1 MRSLNTRENSKP
13 RLNILNFKGYQMKKS
28 FFVGADVSREKIDF
42 CFLSSNENSKPK
54 FVSFPNEINTLKA
67 YFQSFIKDDIFV
79 VFEHTNNYHKPLQS
93 LLSDLHIKHS
103 VLNPAKTSHFLK
115 HLTLQKSDVTDAYG
129 LALYCRIFKSD
140 LNPSQYNHEYNLIK
154 SYNSTI
160 LLLSKIQTQ
169 LKNFKKSQEFVSDTD
184 LSDLIHSLTVQVK
197 KTQERVKLI
206 AYEILKSF
214 VPNCD
219 QIINNN
225 KGFGIDL
232 ALNLFP
238 QLHFNRAKSE
248 KQFIS
253 FLGLSPRIY
262 ESGASVHKSQKI
274 NKRGS
279 SAIRRVLFLTAL
291 VSSRYNDKFKQRY
304 ENLVARGKNKKV
316 AIVAIMCAIVR
327 YLKSLFPLNESYYN
341 ESLYHAHT
349 S

>member
-1 MRSLNTRENSKP
+1 
-13 RLNILNFKGYQMKKS
+13 MKKV

-42 CFLSSNENSKPK
+42 CFLTPVENAKPK
-54 FVSFPNEINTLKA
+54 FVSLPNDTDTIKA

-79 VFEHTNNYHKPLQS
+79 VFEHTNNYHVPLQS
-93 LLSDLHIKHS
+93 ALSDLQIKHS
-103 VLNPAKTSHFLK
+103 ALNPAKTSYFLK

-140 LNPSQYNHEYNLIK
+140 LNPSVYNREYSLIK

-160 LLLSKIQTQ
+160 SLLSKIQTQ
-169 LKNFKKSQEFVSDTD
+169 LKNFKKSQDFVTDTE
-184 LSDLIHSLTVQVK
+184 LSEIIKSLTVQVQ
-197 KTQERVKLI
+197 KTQEKLKLI

-214 VPNCD
+214 VPKCE
-219 QIINNN
+219 QIIKDN

-262 ESGASVHKSQKI
+262 ESGSSVHKTKRI

-279 SAIRRVLFLTAL
+279 SAIRRVLYLSAL
-291 VSSRYNDKFKQRY
+291 VSSRYNVKFKERY
-304 ENLVARGKNKKV
+304 EKLVSKGKSKKV
-316 AIVAIMCAIVR
+316 AIVAVMCAIVR
-327 YLKSLFPLNESYYN
+327 YLKSLFPLNESYIN
-341 ESLYHAHT
+341 ENLRNASAG
-349 S
+349 

>member
-1 MRSLNTRENSKP
+1 
-13 RLNILNFKGYQMKKS
+13 MKKTY
-28 FFVGADVSREKIDF
+28 FVGADVSKEKIDF
-42 CFLSSNENSKPK
+42 CFLTSFENAKPK
-54 FVSFPNEINTLKA
+54 FISLPNEINTLKA
-67 YFQSFIKDDIFV
+67 YFQSFVKDDVFV

-93 LLSDLHIKHS
+93 MLTELKIKHS

-115 HLTLQKSDVTDAYG
+115 HLTFEKSDITDAHG
-129 LALYCRIFKSD
+129 LALYCKIFKAD

-169 LKNFKKSQEFVSDTD
+169 LKNFKKSQEFVADIE
-184 LSDLIHSLTVQVK
+184 LSNLIQNLTLQVK
-197 KTQERVKLI
+197 KTQEKIKLL

-214 VPNCD
+214 VPNCEM
-219 QIINNN
+219 IIENN

-262 ESGASVHKSQKI
+262 ESGTSVRASKKI

-279 SAIRRVLFLTAL
+279 SAIRRVLFLAAL

-304 ENLVARGKNKKV
+304 DNLIAKGKNKKV
-316 AIVAIMCAIVR
+316 AIVAVMCAIVR
-327 YLKSLFPLNESYYN
+327 YLKSLFPLSESYIN
-341 ESLYHAHT
+341 ESLYHTRT

>member
-1 MRSLNTRENSKP
+1 
-13 RLNILNFKGYQMKKS
+13 MKKN

-42 CFLSSNENSKPK
+42 CFLSSNENSKSK
-54 FVSFPNEINTLKA
+54 FVSFPNEVNTLKA

-93 LLSDLHIKHS
+93 VLSDLHIKHS

-129 LALYCRIFKSD
+129 LALYCKIFKAD

-169 LKNFKKSQEFVSDTD
+169 LKNFKKSQEFVTDTD
-184 LSDLIHSLTVQVK
+184 LSNLLQSLTLQVK
-197 KTQERVKLI
+197 KTQEKLKLI

-214 VPNCD
+214 IPNCET
-219 QIINNN
+219 IVNNN

-238 QLHFNRAKSE
+238 HLHFNRAKSE

-262 ESGASVHKSQKI
+262 ESGSSVHKLPKI

-279 SAIRRVLFLTAL
+279 SAIRRALFLTAL

-327 YLKSLFPLNESYYN
+327 YLKSLFPLNEGYYN

>member
-1 MRSLNTRENSKP
+1 
-13 RLNILNFKGYQMKKS
+13 MKKRY
-28 FFVGADVSREKIDF
+28 FVGADISKEKIDF
-42 CFLSSNENSKPK
+42 CFLTSVENVKPK
-54 FVSFPNEINTLKA
+54 FVSLPNDTETIKA
-67 YFQSFIKDDIFV
+67 YFQSFIKDDIFIT
-79 VFEHTNNYHKPLQS
+79 FEYTNNYHLPLQS
-93 LLSDLHIKHS
+93 ALSYLKIKYS
-103 VLNPAKTSHFLK
+103 ALSPAKTSHFLK
-115 HLTLQKSDVTDAYG
+115 HLTLQKSDITDAYG
-129 LALYCRIFKSD
+129 LALYCKIFKAD

-169 LKNFKKSQEFVSDTD
+169 LKNFKKSQEFVTDTE
-184 LSDLIHSLTVQVK
+184 LSNLLQSLTLQVK
-197 KTQERVKLI
+197 KTQEKLKLI

-214 VPNCD
+214 VPNCE
-219 QIINNN
+219 QIIKAN

-262 ESGASVHKSQKI
+262 ESGSSVHKSPKI

-279 SAIRRVLFLTAL
+279 SAIRRVLFLAAL

-304 ENLVARGKNKKV
+304 DNLIAKGKNKKV
-316 AIVAIMCAIVR
+316 AIVAVMCAIVR
-327 YLKSLFPLNESYYN
+327 YLKSLFPLSESYIN
-341 ESLYHAHT
+341 ESLYHTRT

>member
-1 MRSLNTRENSKP
+1 M
-13 RLNILNFKGYQMKKS
+13 
-28 FFVGADVSREKIDF
+28 
-42 CFLSSNENSKPK
+42 
-54 FVSFPNEINTLKA
+54 
-67 YFQSFIKDDIFV
+67 
-79 VFEHTNNYHKPLQS
+79 
-93 LLSDLHIKHS
+93 
-103 VLNPAKTSHFLK
+103 
-115 HLTLQKSDVTDAYG
+115 
-129 LALYCRIFKSD
+129 
-140 LNPSQYNHEYNLIK
+140 
-154 SYNSTI
+154 TI

-169 LKNFKKSQEFVSDTD
+169 LKNFKKSQEFVADIE
-184 LSDLIHSLTVQVK
+184 LSNLIQNLTLQVK
-197 KTQERVKLI
+197 KTQEELKLL

-214 VPNCD
+214 VPNCEM
-219 QIINNN
+219 IIENN

-262 ESGASVHKSQKI
+262 ESGTSVRTSKKI

-304 ENLVARGKNKKV
+304 ENLITKGKNKKV
-316 AIVAIMCAIVR
+316 AIVAVMCAIVR
-327 YLKSLFPLNESYYN
+327 YLKSLFPLSESYIN
-341 ESLYHAHT
+341 ESLYHTRT

>member
-1 MRSLNTRENSKP
+1 
-13 RLNILNFKGYQMKKS
+13 MKKS
-28 FFVGADVSREKIDF
+28 FFVGADVSLEKIDF
-42 CFLSSNENSKPK
+42 CFLTSVENAKPK
-54 FVSFPNEINTLKA
+54 FVSLPNEINTLKA
-67 YFQSFIKDDIFV
+67 YFQSFLKDDVFV

-115 HLTLQKSDVTDAYG
+115 HLTLQKSDITDSYG

-140 LNPSQYNHEYNLIK
+140 LNPSQYNREYNLIK

-169 LKNFKKSQEFVSDTD
+169 LKNFKKSQDFVSDAD
-184 LSDLIHSLTVQVK
+184 LSDLIQSLTVQVK
-197 KTQERVKLI
+197 KTQEKIKLI

-214 VPNCD
+214 VPNCEE
-219 QIINNN
+219 IINDN

-262 ESGASVHKSQKI
+262 ESGTSVHKSQKI

-304 ENLVARGKNKKV
+304 ENLVTRGKNKKV
-316 AIVAIMCAIVR
+316 AVVAVMCAIVR
-327 YLKSLFPLNESYYN
+327 YLKSLFPLNESYIN
-341 ESLYHAHT
+341 ENLYHT
-349 S
+349 RSS

>member
-1 MRSLNTRENSKP
+1 
-13 RLNILNFKGYQMKKS
+13 MKKS

-42 CFLSSNENSKPK
+42 CFLTPVENAKPK
-54 FVSFPNEINTLKA
+54 FVSMPNEINTLKA
-67 YFQSFIKDDIFV
+67 YFQSFIKDDIYV
-79 VFEHTNNYHKPLQS
+79 VFEHTNNYHVPLQS
-93 LLSDLHIKHS
+93 ALTDLCIKYS
-103 VLNPAKTSHFLK
+103 AVNPAKTSHFLK
-115 HLTLQKSDVTDAYG
+115 HLTFQKSDIADAYG

-140 LNPSQYNHEYNLIK
+140 LNPSVYNREYGLIK

-169 LKNFKKSQEFVSDTD
+169 LKNFKKSQDFVTDTE
-184 LSDLIHSLTVQVK
+184 LSGIIQALTLQVK
-197 KTQERVKLI
+197 KTQEKLKLI

-214 VPNCD
+214 VPNCET
-219 QIINNN
+219 IISEN

-262 ESGASVHKSQKI
+262 ESGSSVHKAKRI

-279 SAIRRVLFLTAL
+279 SAIRRVLYLSAI
-291 VSSRYNDKFKQRY
+291 VSSRFNAKFKERY
-304 ENLVARGKNKKV
+304 ENLVSKGKSKKV
-316 AIVAIMCAIVR
+316 AIVAVMCAIVR
-327 YLKSLFPLNESYYN
+327 YLKSLFPLNESYIN
-341 ESLYHAHT
+341 ESLYHART

>member
-1 MRSLNTRENSKP
+1 
-13 RLNILNFKGYQMKKS
+13 MKKTY
-28 FFVGADVSREKIDF
+28 FVGADVSKEKIDF
-42 CFLSSNENSKPK
+42 CFLTSFENAKPK
-54 FVSFPNEINTLKA
+54 FISLPNEINTLKA
-67 YFQSFIKDDIFV
+67 YFQSFVKDDVFV

-93 LLSDLHIKHS
+93 MLTELKIKHS

-115 HLTLQKSDVTDAYG
+115 HLTFQKSDITDAYG
-129 LALYCRIFKSD
+129 LALYCKIFKAD

-169 LKNFKKSQEFVSDTD
+169 LKNFKKSQEFVADME
-184 LSDLIHSLTVQVK
+184 LSNLIQNLTLQVK
-197 KTQERVKLI
+197 KTQDKLKLL

-214 VPNCD
+214 VPNCEM
-219 QIINNN
+219 IIENN

-262 ESGASVHKSQKI
+262 ESGSSVHKSPKI

-279 SAIRRVLFLTAL
+279 SAIRRVLFLAAL

-304 ENLVARGKNKKV
+304 DNLIAKGKNKKV
-316 AIVAIMCAIVR
+316 AIVAVMCAIVR
-327 YLKSLFPLNESYYN
+327 YLKSLFPLSESYIN
-341 ESLYHAHT
+341 ESLYHTRT

>member
-1 MRSLNTRENSKP
+1 
-13 RLNILNFKGYQMKKS
+13 MKKN
-28 FFVGADVSREKIDF
+28 FFVGADVSLEKIDF
-42 CFLSSNENSKPK
+42 CFLSSNENVKPK
-54 FVSFPNEINTLKA
+54 FVSLPNEINTLKA
-67 YFQSFIKDDIFV
+67 YFQSFVKDDVFV

-93 LLSDLHIKHS
+93 MLTELKIKHS

-129 LALYCRIFKSD
+129 LALYCRIFKAD
-140 LNPSQYNHEYNLIK
+140 LNPSVYNHEYNLIK

-160 LLLSKIQTQ
+160 SLLSKIQTQ
-169 LKNFKKSQEFVSDTD
+169 LKNFKKSQEFVTD
-184 LSDLIHSLTVQVK
+184 AELSDIVQSLALQVK
-197 KTQERVKLI
+197 KTQEKIKLI

-214 VPNCD
+214 IPNCET
-219 QIINNN
+219 IVNNN

-262 ESGASVHKSQKI
+262 ESGSSVHKSPKI

-327 YLKSLFPLNESYYN
+327 YLKSLFPSNESYFN
-341 ESLYHAHT
+341 ENLHNSYT

>member
-1 MRSLNTRENSKP
+1 
-13 RLNILNFKGYQMKKS
+13 MKKN

-42 CFLSSNENSKPK
+42 CFLSSNENSKSK
-54 FVSFPNEINTLKA
+54 FVSFSNEVNTLKA

-93 LLSDLHIKHS
+93 VLSDLHIKHS

-129 LALYCRIFKSD
+129 LALYCKIFKAD

-169 LKNFKKSQEFVSDTD
+169 LKNFKKSQEFVTDTD
-184 LSDLIHSLTVQVK
+184 LSNLLQSLTLQVK
-197 KTQERVKLI
+197 KTQEKLKLI

-214 VPNCD
+214 IPNCET
-219 QIINNN
+219 IVNNN

-238 QLHFNRAKSE
+238 HLHFNRAKSE

-262 ESGASVHKSQKI
+262 ESGSSVHKLPKI

-279 SAIRRVLFLTAL
+279 SAIRRALFLTAL

>member
-1 MRSLNTRENSKP
+1 
-13 RLNILNFKGYQMKKS
+13 MKKS
-28 FFVGADVSREKIDF
+28 YFVGADVSKEKIDF
-42 CFLSSNENSKPK
+42 CFLTSIESSKPK
-54 FVSFPNEINTLKA
+54 FVSLPNDTTTIKA
-67 YFQSFIKDDIFV
+67 YFQSFIKDNIFI
-79 VFEHTNNYHKPLQS
+79 VFEHTNNYHVPLQS
-93 LLSDLHIKHS
+93 ALSDLQIKHS
-103 VLNPAKTSHFLK
+103 ALNPAKISYFLK
-115 HLTLQKSDVTDAYG
+115 HLTLQKSDITDAYG

-140 LNPSQYNHEYNLIK
+140 FNPSQYNHEYNLIK

-169 LKNFKKSQEFVSDTD
+169 LKNFKKSQEFVTDTE
-184 LSDLIHSLTVQVK
+184 LSNLIQALTLQVK
-197 KTQERVKLI
+197 KTQEKLKLI

-214 VPNCD
+214 VPNCET
-219 QIINNN
+219 IINDN

-262 ESGASVHKSQKI
+262 ESGSSVHKSKKI

-279 SAIRRVLFLTAL
+279 SAIRRVLFLSAL
-291 VSSRYNDKFKQRY
+291 TSSRYNDKFKRRY
-304 ENLVARGKNKKV
+304 ENLITKGKNKKV
-316 AIVAIMCAIVR
+316 AIVAVMCAIVR
-327 YLKSLFPLNESYYN
+327 YLKSLFPLSESYIN
-341 ESLYHAHT
+341 ESLYHART

>member
-1 MRSLNTRENSKP
+1 
-13 RLNILNFKGYQMKKS
+13 MKKCY
-28 FFVGADVSREKIDF
+28 FVGADVSKEKIDF
-42 CFLSSNENSKPK
+42 CFLTSNQDTKPK
-54 FVSFPNEINTLKA
+54 FVSLPNEINTIKV
-67 YFQSFIKDDIFV
+67 YFQSFIKDGIYV
-79 VFEHTNNYHKPLQS
+79 VFEHTSNYHKPLQ
-93 LLSDLHIKHS
+93 LALTELQIKHS
-103 VLNPAKTSHFLK
+103 ALNPAKTSYFLK

-140 LNPSQYNHEYNLIK
+140 LNPSVYNREYSLIK

-169 LKNFKKSQEFVSDTD
+169 LKNFKKSQDFVTDTE
-184 LSDLIHSLTVQVK
+184 LSEIIKSLTVQVQ
-197 KTQERVKLI
+197 KTQEKIKLI
-206 AYEILKSF
+206 AFEILKSF
-214 VPNCD
+214 VPNCE
-219 QIINNN
+219 QIINDN

-262 ESGASVHKSQKI
+262 ESGSSVHKTPRI

-279 SAIRRVLFLTAL
+279 SAIRRVLFLCAI
-291 VSSRYNDKFKQRY
+291 SCARFNDKFRQRY
-304 ENLVARGKNKKV
+304 ETLISKGKKKKV
-316 AIVAIMCAIVR
+316 AIVAVMCAIVR
-327 YLKSLFPLNESYYN
+327 YLKSLFPLNESYIN
-341 ESLYHAHT
+341 ENLYHART

>member
-1 MRSLNTRENSKP
+1 
-13 RLNILNFKGYQMKKS
+13 MKKTY
-28 FFVGADVSREKIDF
+28 FVGADVSKEKIDF
-42 CFLSSNENSKPK
+42 CFLTSFENAKPK
-54 FVSFPNEINTLKA
+54 FISLPNEINTLKA
-67 YFQSFIKDDIFV
+67 YFQSFVKDDVFV

-93 LLSDLHIKHS
+93 MLTELKIKHS

-115 HLTLQKSDVTDAYG
+115 HLTFQKSDITDAHG
-129 LALYCRIFKSD
+129 LALYCKIFKAD

-169 LKNFKKSQEFVSDTD
+169 LKNFKKSQEFVADME
-184 LSDLIHSLTVQVK
+184 LSNLIQNLTLQVK
-197 KTQERVKLI
+197 KTQDKLKLL

-214 VPNCD
+214 VPNCEM
-219 QIINNN
+219 IIENN

-262 ESGASVHKSQKI
+262 ESGSSVHKSPKI

-279 SAIRRVLFLTAL
+279 SAIRRVLFLAAL

-304 ENLVARGKNKKV
+304 DNLIAKGKNKKV
-316 AIVAIMCAIVR
+316 AIVAVMCAIVR
-327 YLKSLFPLNESYYN
+327 YLKSLFPLSDSYIN
-341 ESLYHAHT
+341 ESLYHTRT

>member
-1 MRSLNTRENSKP
+1 
-13 RLNILNFKGYQMKKS
+13 MKKN

-42 CFLSSNENSKPK
+42 CFLSSNENSKSK
-54 FVSFPNEINTLKA
+54 FVSFPNEVNTLKA

-93 LLSDLHIKHS
+93 VLSDLHIKHS

-129 LALYCRIFKSD
+129 LALYCKIFKAD

-169 LKNFKKSQEFVSDTD
+169 LKNFKKSQEFVTDTD
-184 LSDLIHSLTVQVK
+184 LSNLLQSLTLQVK
-197 KTQERVKLI
+197 KTQEKLKLI

-214 VPNCD
+214 IPNCET
-219 QIINNN
+219 IVNNN

-238 QLHFNRAKSE
+238 HLHFNRAKSE

-262 ESGASVHKSQKI
+262 ESGSSVHKLPKI

-279 SAIRRVLFLTAL
+279 SAIRRALFLTAL

>member
-1 MRSLNTRENSKP
+1 
-13 RLNILNFKGYQMKKS
+13 MKKTY
-28 FFVGADVSREKIDF
+28 FVGADVSKEKIDF
-42 CFLSSNENSKPK
+42 CFLTSFENAKPK
-54 FVSFPNEINTLKA
+54 FISLPNEINTLKA
-67 YFQSFIKDDIFV
+67 YFQSFVKDDVFV

-93 LLSDLHIKHS
+93 MLTALKIKHS

-115 HLTLQKSDVTDAYG
+115 HLTFQKSDITDAYG
-129 LALYCRIFKSD
+129 LALYCKIFKAD
-140 LNPSQYNHEYNLIK
+140 LNPSRYNHEYNLIK

-160 LLLSKIQTQ
+160 LILSKIQTQ
-169 LKNFKKSQEFVSDTD
+169 LKNFKKSQEFVADIE
-184 LSDLIHSLTVQVK
+184 LSNLIQNLTLQVK
-197 KTQERVKLI
+197 KTQEKLKLL

-214 VPNCD
+214 VPNCEM
-219 QIINNN
+219 IIENN

-262 ESGASVHKSQKI
+262 ESGTSVRTSKKI

-304 ENLVARGKNKKV
+304 ENLITKGKNKKV
-316 AIVAIMCAIVR
+316 AIVAVMCAIVR
-327 YLKSLFPLNESYYN
+327 YLKSLFPLSESYIN
-341 ESLYHAHT
+341 ESLYHTHT